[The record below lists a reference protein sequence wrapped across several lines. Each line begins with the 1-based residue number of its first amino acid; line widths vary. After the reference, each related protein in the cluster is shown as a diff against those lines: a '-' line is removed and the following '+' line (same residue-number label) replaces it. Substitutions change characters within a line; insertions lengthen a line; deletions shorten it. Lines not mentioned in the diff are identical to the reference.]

1 VTRQTP
7 APAWLNQ
14 TLSKLTGSIRW
25 DDSIEVDEFAH
36 LIATTTGLSVR
47 IDDQVYDY
55 GYEVCALQVAMSPKR
70 ALDLICRQH
79 NMRWEAEE
87 GGIYLSSRDEG
98 PRQIELR
105 FYDVSDLV
113 KGNGE
118 RMDELQDIVMT
129 LTDHGNNWDWD
140 DVGLRG
146 WNGQLLVR
154 QTASNHERVESLLNM
169 LLTRTSPPA
178 QEVPAAH
185 IELFSQRFDITGGDS
200 IDSQLATIF
209 AKHGI
214 PYLVSPDYA
223 GWEFDEDRKAMPLA
237 AVLEYI
243 SDDMGGEFAYSD
255 GAVFYG
261 DTTPM
266 HTSAYEV
273 ADLLSATTEEVFAYC
288 QDAYGSDYEEEHR
301 REAEWE
307 IHAMKG
313 EQLMDLLYDL
323 LPDEFWER
331 SGPTM
336 LIWNDMLLIT
346 QSNEAHLSIESF
358 LETARRA
365 VRR

>member
-1 VTRQTP
+1 MSTSLRNSSQP
-7 APAWLNQ
+7 RP
-14 TLSKLTGSIRW
+14 
-25 DDSIEVDEFAH
+25 
-36 LIATTTGLSVR
+36 GLSVR

-55 GYEVCALQVAMSPKR
+55 GHDICALQVPMSPKR

-87 GGIYLSSRDEG
+87 GGIYLSSRDEE

-105 FYDVSDLV
+105 FYDVSELV
-113 KGNGE
+113 KGNEE

-129 LTDHGNNWDWD
+129 LTDHGNTWDWD
-140 DVGLRG
+140 EVGLRG

-154 QTASNHERVESLLNM
+154 QTASNHELVESVLNM

-178 QEVPAAH
+178 QQVPATH
-185 IELFSQRFDITGGDS
+185 IELFSQRFDIKGGRVEWTRS
-200 IDSQLATIF
+200 LQRSLPNSTSRTWSRRTTRAT
-209 AKHGI
+209 
-214 PYLVSPDYA
+214 SS
-223 GWEFDEDRKAMPLA
+223 RKTARRCRLQQFSNTCPTRWAASLLMPT
-237 AVLEYI
+237 E
-243 SDDMGGEFAYSD
+243 
-255 GAVFYG
+255 AVFYG
-261 DTTPM
+261 DSTPM

-273 ADLLSATTEEVFAYC
+273 ADLLSATTEEIFAYC
-288 QDAYGSDYEEEHR
+288 QDAYGSDDEEEHR

-307 IHAMKG
+307 IHSMKG

-323 LPDEFWER
+323 LPDDFWER